1 MSDKESPFQNP
12 RPLEYPELFRPGMGT
27 EVVAPF
33 LRSMVQLLRPNRVL
47 EIGAG
52 YTTPFLL
59 EGLVNNQQVFDD
71 GNLDN
76 RYFQNYV
83 YEPRLVII
91 DDMSLG
97 ELRGKPGMD
106 MIINSPYVEFVQGL
120 FQGKSNQIEKEY
132 GNFDFVW
139 FDCGGPQEYKAFLE
153 EYWSLCCGYIFFH
166 FTYSNGAP
174 NSAMDTIMTKAA
186 NEPFKIDIV
195 EPHKTRQGS
204 ITIVKKQLV

>member
-1 MSDKESPFQNP
+1 MTC
-12 RPLEYPELFRPGMGT
+12 RLENSE
-27 EVVAPF
+27 
-33 LRSMVQLLRPNRVL
+33 
-47 EIGAG
+47 
-52 YTTPFLL
+52 
-59 EGLVNNQQVFDD
+59 
-71 GNLDN
+71 
-76 RYFQNYV
+76 
-83 YEPRLVII
+83 
-91 DDMSLG
+91 
-97 ELRGKPGMD
+97 KPGMD
-106 MIINSPYVEFVQGL
+106 MIINSPYVEFKHIFCAFLKV
-120 FQGKSNQIEKEY
+120 FFRGKFNQIEKDKIERAY

-166 FTYSNGAP
+166 FTYSDGAP